1 MSCVAGKPDP
11 LGEKTVETKIAVFHG
26 SKIRRVMHNNEW
38 WFSVVDSQ
46 DARAYWL
53 KLKQRLN
60 GEGNQVVINCHGL
73 KLPATDGKMRE
84 TDCANT
90 VGLLRIIQ
98 SIPSPKAEPFKRWL
112 VKVGYDRV
120 RKIGCF
126 NKIFNIQETQKINQ
140 IITKER
146 L

>member
-1 MSCVAGKPDP
+1 
-11 LGEKTVETKIAVFHG
+11 
-26 SKIRRVMHNNEW
+26 
-38 WFSVVDSQ
+38 
-46 DARAYWL
+46 
-53 KLKQRLN
+53 
-60 GEGNQVVINCHGL
+60 L